1 MPINLLQKKKMKKHT
16 TLLLVLGGFFLFGNL
31 AAQKASH
38 DQMII
43 TDSET
48 ARVEFIKKDKWME
61 SLFSNSFGYVIFPNV
76 GKGGGGIGGAS
87 GNGAVYEKGNLVGMA
102 SLKQVTVGLQAGGQ
116 AFREVIF
123 FENSAVMEKFRN
135 SQIKLSSEVS
145 AIALDKGTAANVKF
159 TDGMVVFVQ
168 PKAGLMYELS
178 VGGQA
183 FTFRPVAKK

>member
-1 MPINLLQKKKMKKHT
+1 MKKYT
-16 TLLLVLGGFFLFGNL
+16 TLLLALVGFFLFGNL

-43 TDSET
+43 SDSET
-48 ARVEFIKKDKWME
+48 ARVEFIKKDKWMV
-61 SLFSNSFGYVIFPNV
+61 SLFANSYGYVIFPNV
-76 GKGGGGIGGAS
+76 GKGGLGVGGAS
-87 GNGAVYEKGNLVGMA
+87 GNGAVYEKGSLVGMA

-135 SQIKLSSEVS
+135 SQIKLSGEVS

-178 VGGQA
+178 VGGQV
-183 FTFRPVAKK
+183 FTFRAVAKK

>member
-1 MPINLLQKKKMKKHT
+1 MKKYT
-16 TLLLVLGGFFLFGNL
+16 TLLLALVGFFLFGNL

-43 TDSET
+43 SDSET
-48 ARVEFIKKDKWME
+48 ARVEFIKKDKWMV
-61 SLFSNSFGYVIFPNV
+61 SLFANSYGYVIFPNV
-76 GKGGGGIGGAS
+76 GKGGLGVGGAS
-87 GNGAVYEKGNLVGMA
+87 GNGAVYEKGSLVGMA

-135 SQIKLSSEVS
+135 SQIKLSGEVS

-159 TDGMVVFVQ
+159 TDGMVIFVQ

-178 VGGQA
+178 VGGQV
-183 FTFRPVAKK
+183 FTFRAVAKK

>member
-1 MPINLLQKKKMKKHT
+1 MKKHT
-16 TLLLVLGGFFLFGNL
+16 TFLLTLVGLILFGNL

-43 TDSET
+43 TDSEN

-61 SLFSNSFGYVIFPNV
+61 SLFTNSYGYVIFPNV
-76 GKGGGGIGGAS
+76 GKGGLGIGGAS

-123 FENSAVMEKFRN
+123 FENSAAMEKFRN
-135 SQIKLSSEVS
+135 SQLKLSSEVS

>member
-1 MPINLLQKKKMKKHT
+1 MKKHLAI
-16 TLLLVLGGFFLFGNL
+16 LLPLLGFFLSGNL

-61 SLFSNSFGYVIFPNV
+61 SLFNNSYGYVIFPNV
-76 GKGGGGIGGAS
+76 GKGGLGVGGAS
-87 GNGAVYEKGNLVGMA
+87 GNGAVYEKENLVGMA
-102 SLKQVTVGLQAGGQ
+102 SLKQVTIGLQAGGQ

-123 FENSAVMEKFRN
+123 FENRAVMEKFRN
-135 SQIKLSSEVS
+135 SQFKFSGEVS

-159 TDGMVVFVQ
+159 KDGIVVFVQ